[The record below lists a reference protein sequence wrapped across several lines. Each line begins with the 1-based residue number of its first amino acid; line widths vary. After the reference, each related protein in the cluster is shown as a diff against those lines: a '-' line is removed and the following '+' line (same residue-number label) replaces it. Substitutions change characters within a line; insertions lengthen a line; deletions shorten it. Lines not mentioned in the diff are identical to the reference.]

1 MSNLWTVLGYDELAS
16 EVARSLRDSSD
27 ITVVEGPPGVGKS
40 LLAKGIGE
48 LWEEGGGSVAIAEG
62 DSLRSEIALYPFG
75 FALTGLGSGWRS
87 LGPAIAGIAK
97 AGETLIGTAGI
108 ITTTV
113 QALASAR
120 SVGRKRRMLLLSD
133 AEQEILVELRRLA
146 RHPPLLLIADNLHWW
161 DARSLEL
168 LGRFRNPHMREAFP
182 FLDEMRILAVQTPPP
197 YQAVAN
203 PEAHEALLA
212 PMETNPVMLPKIPLE
227 GFDGV
232 LVALGAPEPTA
243 EQTRDIYSFSGGNL
257 ALAQRCAARLAQGE
271 DLSLMAEDSEQD
283 FVRRLMG
290 ERIRSLG
297 AMGKQAVTLLEV
309 AAIVGLRF
317 RRDELVCASD
327 SDETETARLLRYCRE
342 EDMLQFEDGTGR
354 FVHDVYRRHFLGS
367 GYGDK
372 VGIHERLA
380 DCFRQ
385 LRPGEYDLRCIN
397 AIDAELITDAAS
409 LGIQAALQAEREGR
423 PWRDLPGRIVNA
435 IEAGDLG
442 DVAQTLVAAHHAL
455 RDYDY
460 EACLDALDSLPHG
473 MPKPL
478 VAEATHM
485 RAACLMSTRSEAD
498 RETARRILSGW
509 SDYVTVEPELG
520 TRLMLL
526 SLYGLMHIVDKQS
539 GIELEEEIGRALVDR
554 VSLDTTAKDALH
566 TLDRCSGG
574 LHPVDASL
582 RRIRRATKYF
592 GPDDEDG
599 LVRRPMEYYRCLVN
613 LGSSLISNARYD
625 EACERH
631 QVLTRFVEQYPTG
644 TFSRLDY
651 PLMNQLLAE
660 FRAGRIEAAEAAT
673 RQRQLLK
680 MPAVEND
687 SYYGANALAVYLTLS
702 GHHDEGIAILEDAE
716 AHLIAN
722 RPQPEPYISYLLG
735 SNSCLAKFVA
745 GGRDAVVSEW
755 EAIGA
760 IIPSFVFPSQ
770 PVYARRHELLAEV
783 LPETRVIPAVELDEV
798 LLSRNRAELGPLW
811 EDYAHGF
818 MLPAIEMWREN

>member
-1 MSNLWTVLGYDELAS
+1 VSNLWTLLDYDELAS
-16 EVARSLRDSSD
+16 DIARSLRDSSD
-27 ITVVEGPPGVGKS
+27 ITVIEGPPGVGKS

-48 LWEEGGGSVAIAEG
+48 LWEESGGSVAIAEG
-62 DSLRSEIALYPFG
+62 DSLRSDVALYPFG
-75 FALTGLGSGWRS
+75 FALASLGSGWRS
-87 LGPAIAGIAK
+87 LGPAVAGIAK

-108 ITTTV
+108 ITATV
-113 QALASAR
+113 QALGSAR
-120 SVGRKRRMLLLSD
+120 TAARKGRMLLLSD
-133 AEQEILVELRRLA
+133 AEQRILVKLRRLA
-146 RHPPLLLIADNLHWW
+146 KRPPLLLIADNMHWW
-161 DARSLEL
+161 DSRSLEL
-168 LGRFRNPHMREAFP
+168 LGGLRNPHMREAFP
-182 FLDEMRILAVQTPPP
+182 FLDDIRILAVQTPQP
-197 YQAVAN
+197 YQALAN

-212 PMETNPVMLPKIPLE
+212 PMETHTVTLPKIPAVGFGRVLE
-227 GFDGV
+227 
-232 LVALGAPEPTA
+232 ALGAPKPTA
-243 EQTRDIYSFSGGNL
+243 EQTADIYSFSGGNL

-271 DLSLMAEDSEQD
+271 DLSLMAEDSDQD

-297 AMGKQAVTLLEV
+297 EMGRQAVTLLEV

-342 EDMLQFEDGTGR
+342 EDMLQLEDGTGR

-372 VGIHERLA
+372 IGIHERLA

-397 AIDAELITDAAS
+397 AIDAEQVTDAAT
-409 LGIQAALQAEREGR
+409 LGIQVALQAEREGR
-423 PWRDLPGRIVNA
+423 PWRELPERILDA
-435 IEAGDLG
+435 IEVGDLG
-442 DVAQTLVAAHHAL
+442 DVARTLVAAHHAL

-460 EACLDALDSLPHG
+460 EACLDALDGLPHG
-473 MPKPL
+473 LSKPL
-478 VAEATHM
+478 VAEATHL

-498 RETARRILSGW
+498 REVARRILGGW
-509 SDYVTVEPELG
+509 STYVNVEPELG
-520 TRLMLL
+520 TRLTLL
-526 SLYGLMHIVDKQS
+526 SLYGLMHIVDKQP
-539 GIELEEEIGRALVDR
+539 GIEMEEEIGRALVDR

-574 LHPVDASL
+574 LYQVDASL
-582 RRIRRATKYF
+582 RRIRRAKKYF

-613 LGSSLISNARYD
+613 LGSSLISNAKYN
-625 EACERH
+625 EACESH
-631 QVLTRFVEQYPTG
+631 QTLTDFVEQYPDE

-651 PLMNQLLAE
+651 PLMNQVLAE
-660 FRAGRIEAAEAAT
+660 FRAGRIGSTEAT
-673 RQRQLLK
+673 SRQRQLLE

-702 GHHDEGIAILEDAE
+702 GQHDEAITILRDAE

-722 RPQPEPYISYLLG
+722 RPEPEPNITYLLG
-735 SNSCLAKFVA
+735 SNLCLVRFVSGEREGA
-745 GGRDAVVSEW
+745 ASNWEKVGG
-755 EAIGA
+755 
-760 IIPSFVFPSQ
+760 IIPDFVFPSK
-770 PVYARRHELLAEV
+770 PVYARRHELLADV
-783 LPETRVIPAVELDEV
+783 FRETRVMSALELDEV
-798 LLSRNRAELGPLW
+798 LLSKNRDELGPLW

>member
-27 ITVVEGPPGVGKS
+27 LTVIEGPPGVGKS

-48 LWEEGGGSVAIAEG
+48 LWKEGGGSVAVAEG
-62 DSLRSEIALYPFG
+62 DSLRSDVALYPFG
-75 FALTGLGSGWRS
+75 FALAGLGSGWRS

-108 ITTTV
+108 ITATV

-120 SVGRKRRMLLLSD
+120 SASRKGRMLLLSD
-133 AEQEILVELRRLA
+133 AEQEILFELRRLA
-146 RHPPLLLIADNLHWW
+146 RRPPLLLIADNLHWW
-161 DARSLEL
+161 DTRSLEL
-168 LGRFRNPHMREAFP
+168 LGGLRNPHMREAFP
-182 FLDEMRILAVQTPPP
+182 FLDDMRILAVQTPLP

-212 PMETNPVMLPKIPLE
+212 PIETRPVVLPKIPME
-227 GFDGV
+227 GFDRV

-257 ALAQRCAARLAQGE
+257 ALAQRCAARLVQGE
-271 DLSLMAEDSEQD
+271 DLSLMAEGSEQD

-297 AMGKQAVTLLEV
+297 AMGKQAVILLEV

-342 EDMLQFEDGTGR
+342 EDMLQLEDGTGR

-397 AIDAELITDAAS
+397 AIDAELITDAAT

-423 PWRDLPGRIVNA
+423 PWRDLPERIRDA

-442 DVAQTLVAAHHAL
+442 DVARGLVMAHHAL

-460 EACLDALDSLPHG
+460 EACLVALDSLPHG

-485 RAACLMSTRSEAD
+485 RAACLMSTRSETD
-498 RETARRILSGW
+498 RETARRILGGW

-526 SLYGLMHIVDKQS
+526 SLYGLMHIFDKQP
-539 GIELEEEIGRALVDR
+539 GIELEEEIGRVLVDR
-554 VSLDTTAKDALH
+554 VSLDATAKDALH

-592 GPDDEDG
+592 GSDGEEG

-613 LGSSLISNARYD
+613 LGSSLISNAKYD
-625 EACERH
+625 EACECH
-631 QVLTRFVEQYPTG
+631 LALAGFVEQYPTG

-660 FRAGRIEAAEAAT
+660 FRAGRIGAADAAT
-673 RQRQLLK
+673 QQRQLLK
-680 MPAVEND
+680 MPAVKND

-702 GHHDEGIAILEDAE
+702 DRHGEAIAILENAE

-722 RPQPEPYISYLLG
+722 RPQPEPNITYLLG
-735 SNSCLAKFVA
+735 SNRCLAKFVA
-745 GGRDAVVSEW
+745 GERDAAASEW
-755 EAIGA
+755 ETIGA

-783 LPETRVIPAVELDEV
+783 LREARAISAFKLDEV

>member
-1 MSNLWTVLGYDELAS
+1 MPNLWAELGYDELAS
-16 EVARSLRDSSD
+16 GVARSLRDSSD
-27 ITVVEGPPGVGKS
+27 ITLIKGPPGVGKS

-62 DSLRSEIALYPFG
+62 DSLRSDVALYPFG
-75 FALTGLGSGWRS
+75 FALAGLGSSWRS

-108 ITTTV
+108 VTATV
-113 QALASAR
+113 QALVSAR
-120 SVGRKRRMLLLSD
+120 SVDRKGRMLLLTD
-133 AEQEILVELRRLA
+133 AEQEILVELRRIA
-146 RHPPLLLIADNLHWW
+146 KRPPLLLIADNLHWW
-161 DARSLEL
+161 DTRSLDL
-168 LGRFRNPHMREAFP
+168 LGRLRNPHMRDAFP
-182 FLDEMRILAVQTPPP
+182 FLDDMRILAVQTPQP

-203 PEAHEALLA
+203 PEAYEALLA
-212 PMETNPVMLPKIPLE
+212 PMETRPIQLPKVAIE
-227 GFDGV
+227 GFDRL

-271 DLSLMAEDSEQD
+271 DLSLMADDSEQD

-297 AMGKQAVTLLEV
+297 AMGKQAVILLEV

-342 EDMLQFEDGTGR
+342 EDMLQLEDGTGR
-354 FVHDVYRRHFLGS
+354 FVHDVYRRHFLDS

-380 DCFRQ
+380 ECFRQ

-397 AIDAELITDAAS
+397 AIDAELTTDAAA

-423 PWRDLPGRIVNA
+423 SWQDLPERILKA
-435 IEAGDLG
+435 IDDGDLG
-442 DVAQTLVAAHHAL
+442 EVAGSLVAAHHAL
-455 RDYDY
+455 RRYDY
-460 EACLDALDSLPHG
+460 HSCIGALDSLPHG

-498 RETARRILSGW
+498 RETARRILGGW

-526 SLYGLMHIVDKQS
+526 SLYGLMHIVDKQP
-539 GIELEEEIGRALVDR
+539 GVGLEEEIGRALVDR
-554 VSLDTTAKDALH
+554 VSFDVTAKDALH
-566 TLDRCSGG
+566 TLDRSSGG
-574 LHPVDASL
+574 LNPVDASL

-592 GPDDEDG
+592 GPDDEEG

-613 LGSSLISNARYD
+613 LGSSLISNGEYE
-625 EACERH
+625 EACESH
-631 QVLTRFVEQYPTG
+631 QTLARFVEQYPTG
-644 TFSRLDY
+644 IFSRLDY

-660 FRAGRIEAAEAAT
+660 FRAGRVGAVDAAA

-687 SYYGANALAVYLTLS
+687 SYYGANALAVYLILS
-702 GHHDEGIAILEDAE
+702 GDHEEGIEILDGAE

-722 RPQPEPYISYLLG
+722 RPQPEPNIAYLLG
-735 SNSCLAKFVA
+735 SNRCLARFVA
-745 GGRDAVVSEW
+745 GVPEAAVSEW
-755 EAIGA
+755 EMIGA
-760 IIPSFVFPSQ
+760 LIPTWSSPASPSTRDVTSSS
-770 PVYARRHELLAEV
+770 PRSCMK
-783 LPETRVIPAVELDEV
+783 PE
-798 LLSRNRAELGPLW
+798 LSRRSSLTTCCCHGTAPNSGP
-811 EDYAHGF
+811 YGRTT
-818 MLPAIEMWREN
+818 PTGSCCRQ